1 VKKILVLLGF
11 CFTMG
16 NSVYGQSPSFQTYI
30 NPIIPG
36 DHPDPTLTKI
46 GDHFYTSGSSFNPT
60 PKIYHS
66 TDLVHW
72 EVIAQLPGPNMEMNP
87 VAASGGDIWFHTTE
101 PTGISLEEEAAVCIS
116 SQRISRKVRGVIQ
129 PR

>member
-1 VKKILVLLGF
+1 MKRLLILIFF
-11 CFTMG
+11 CFLVG
-16 NSVYGQSPSFQTYI
+16 NHGYGQSLSLQTYI

-72 EVIAQLPGPNMEMNP
+72 EVIAIQRNLLAFLWKRRRQYVFRYSKSARRSMERANHDTG
-87 VAASGGDIWFHTTE
+87 SGWYV
-101 PTGISLEEEAAVCIS
+101 GIGC
-116 SQRISRKVRGVIQ
+116 R
-129 PR
+129 